1 MRFLKILACVL
12 SLAAVGSAAEFKIK
26 VVDPQSAAIAD
37 AQVVLLQ
44 NDVPVTVML
53 SSWRFDSSLAV
64 VLLLALG
71 LGSLIAALVSTPSV
85 IESLW
90 TKSRLRRQIASVE
103 QDRDR
108 LERRLLTLEL
118 EVARLSAESDS
129 STTLRAHQ
137 VGSKPMPPP
146 DDKNISMSGAKPVR
160 AMQQALRS

>member
-1 MRFLKILACVL
+1 MQLFLILGIVFAL
-12 SLAAVGSAAEFKIK
+12 GAVSFA
-26 VVDPQSAAIAD
+26 
-37 AQVVLLQ
+37 LQ

-85 IESLW
+85 IEGLW

-103 QDRDR
+103 QDRER

-118 EVARLSAESDS
+118 EVARLSAESAS
-129 STTLRAHQ
+129 ATTPRGHQ
-137 VGSKPMPPP
+137 IGSKPVPPP
-146 DDKNISMSGAKPVR
+146 DRENLSMDGAKPVR
-160 AMQQALRS
+160 VMQQALRS